1 VKASGREL
9 VARCGTFYDA
19 LPRSVPGFLLQPR
32 CNWQVYSEPCGV
44 PKADFAKEVTVQSI
58 AGREVVIE
66 GATLAGLPADWFAEG
81 WIEVGAGREHEI
93 RTILSSS
100 VEATG
105 HLTLTLSLAFRRD
118 HVGEAAEAVPGCDGK
133 FATCNAKFSNLIN
146 WGGHR
151 SVRRNLTLKAVEI
164 AEAGAGKK

>member
-1 VKASGREL
+1 
-9 VARCGTFYDA
+9 
-19 LPRSVPGFLLQPR
+19 
-32 CNWQVYSEPCGV
+32 QVYSEPCGV
-44 PKADFAKEVTVQSI
+44 PKADFAKEVTVQSV

-66 GATLAGLPADWFAEG
+66 GASLAGLPADWFAEG
-81 WIEVGAGREHEI
+81 WIQVGAGQNREI

-100 VEATG
+100 AEATG
-105 HLTLTLSLAFRRD
+105 PSTLTLSLAFRRD
-118 HVGEAAEAVPGCDGK
+118 HVGESAEVVPGCDGR

>member
-1 VKASGREL
+1 V
-9 VARCGTFYDA
+9 
-19 LPRSVPGFLLQPR
+19 PR
-32 CNWQVYSEPCGV
+32 
-44 PKADFAKEVTVQSI
+44 ADFAKDVTVQSV
-58 AGREVVIE
+58 AGRVVVIE
-66 GATLAGLPADWFAEG
+66 GANLAGLPADWFAEG
-81 WIEVGAGREHEI
+81 WIEVGAGRECEI

-118 HVGEAAEAVPGCDGK
+118 HVGEAAEVVPGCDGK